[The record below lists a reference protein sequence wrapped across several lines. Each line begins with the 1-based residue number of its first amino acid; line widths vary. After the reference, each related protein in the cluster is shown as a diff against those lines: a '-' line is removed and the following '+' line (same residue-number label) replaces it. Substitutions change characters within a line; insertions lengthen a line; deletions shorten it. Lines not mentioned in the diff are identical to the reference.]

1 MNYLENNNWNI
12 RQSLEIKYI
21 STEFSVMGKA
31 VCSVQKTYEEG
42 IDIIRSIHV
51 ANEKYHLISTTESR
65 SSGPS
70 EADEGIFEDLEKV
83 KKALVSACKEDDIYY
98 K

>member
-1 MNYLENNNWNI
+1 MNYLESNEWVI
-12 RQSLEIKYI
+12 KEMLEIKYI
-21 STEFSVMGKA
+21 SNDFSLMGKA
-31 VCSVQKTYEEG
+31 AYSVQKTYEEG

-51 ANEKYHLISTTESR
+51 SNEKYHLISTTESR

-70 EADEGIFEDLEKV
+70 EADEGRFEDLEGAKE
-83 KKALVSACKEDDIYY
+83 ALVSVCKEDDNYY